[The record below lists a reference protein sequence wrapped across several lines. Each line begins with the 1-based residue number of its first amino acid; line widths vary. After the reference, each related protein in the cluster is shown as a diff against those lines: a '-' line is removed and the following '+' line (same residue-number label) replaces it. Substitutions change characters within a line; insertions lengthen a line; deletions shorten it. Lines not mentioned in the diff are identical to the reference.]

1 MPELNPRSPTARMLL
16 RPDCAIA
23 FGFGLGLMPW
33 MPGTFGALLALPVAW
48 LLQGSS
54 DFVILATIAAATIAG
69 VALSES
75 TCRYLGVHD
84 HGAIVWDEVCGASI
98 TLLMLPAA
106 WPWWIAGFLAFRFF
120 DIVKPWPI
128 GLLDQKLKGGLGV
141 MMDDVAAGL
150 IAGALLLLV
159 RWVFGLQ

>member
-1 MPELNPRSPTARMLL
+1 MLL

-33 MPGTFGALLALPVAW
+33 MPGTFGALLAFPAVW
-48 LLQGSS
+48 LLGG
-54 DFVILATIAAATIAG
+54 FTTAGAAITIAVATLAG
-69 VALSES
+69 IVVSES
-75 TCRYLGVHD
+75 TCRYLRVHD

-106 WPWWIAGFLAFRFF
+106 WSWWIAGFLAFRFF
-120 DIVKPWPI
+120 DIAKPWPI

-159 RWVFGLQ
+159 RGFLGLQ